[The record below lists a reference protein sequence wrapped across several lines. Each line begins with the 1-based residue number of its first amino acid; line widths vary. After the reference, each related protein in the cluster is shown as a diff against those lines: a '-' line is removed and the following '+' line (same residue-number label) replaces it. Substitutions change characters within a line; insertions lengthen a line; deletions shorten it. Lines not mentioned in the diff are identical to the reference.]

1 LEVDVPKVTEEHREQ
16 MRRRIQDAALVCIGR
31 KGFSAV
37 SMADIIAESGLSAGA
52 VYVYYRGKDDLFL
65 DASRGVMR
73 DRLGA
78 LNRLHTHSP
87 LPHPARAMAMVVT
100 DLPEG
105 ATFPG
110 LPLQVWGEAVRRP
123 ELRAAARAILAE
135 AGSHLRRYLSA
146 WLRAEHGMAEDDADR
161 LADRLR
167 PAFIGLVQ
175 GCMVQVSLSED
186 PEQTHEA
193 YVAAVDSLLSGV
205 LAQTG
210 RDTGP
215 ANG

>member
-1 LEVDVPKVTEEHREQ
+1 MEVDVPKVTEEHREQ
-16 MRRRIQDAALVCIGR
+16 MRRRIQDAALACIGR

-146 WLRAEHGMAEDDADR
+146 WLRAEHSMAEDDADR

-175 GCMVQVSLSED
+175 GCMVQMSLSED

-210 RDTGP
+210 QDTGR